1 MAARK
6 KGERPKTGGRK
17 AGTPNKVSA
26 SVKEAIKN
34 IVEGNVDKVQQM
46 LSLVADPKDFILL
59 YIKLAEFVIPKQA
72 AVSVTT
78 DANKSDLR
86 SELAKLAEKEL

>member
-17 AGTPNKVSA
+17 AGTPNKISA
-26 SVKEAIKN
+26 SVKEAIKD

-46 LSLVADPKDFILL
+46 LSLVAEPKDFILL

-72 AVSVTT
+72 SVSVSSEEK
-78 DANKSDLR
+78 KSDLK
-86 SELAKLAEKEL
+86 SELAELANKEL